1 MGPLVKELPLVFTI
15 VEIVDTLVWE
25 LLVPRPAAEEL
36 GCEIVVRTRIVLG
49 VTEDVTLDKDV
60 GLCEDTEEENPV
72 PLPGLLVMDD
82 VNDAVCVVEIVS
94 EVNEDPSELYV

>member
-1 MGPLVKELPLVFTI
+1 MGPLVKELPLVFTN

-25 LLVPRPAAEEL
+25 LLVPLPAAEEL

-60 GLCEDTEEENPV
+60 GLCEDTEENPV
-72 PLPGLLVMDD
+72 PLPGLLGMDD